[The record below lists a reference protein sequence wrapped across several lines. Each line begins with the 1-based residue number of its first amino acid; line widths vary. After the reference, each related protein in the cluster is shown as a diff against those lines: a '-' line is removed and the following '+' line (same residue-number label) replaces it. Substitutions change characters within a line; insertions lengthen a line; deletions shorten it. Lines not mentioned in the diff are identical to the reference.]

1 MKRRK
6 GKGKFKRT
14 GRAFCGEE
22 QPQDPELW
30 SEEDF
35 AWWSKGKRAR
45 KAGQKATKAFT
56 RVAFALT
63 SQIKLQART
72 TPRTKT
78 KERTRKARARKEFSL
93 NLDFQPL
100 KHSMKKD
107 MAMLG
112 NLTTGLPAI
121 GLTIP

>member
-1 MKRRK
+1 MSKNNHK
-6 GKGKFKRT
+6 ILNCGQKRT
-14 GRAFCGEE
+14 
-22 QPQDPELW
+22 
-30 SEEDF
+30 F
-35 AWWSKGKRAR
+35 AWWSKGKKGKKGWSKGNKGVHKGGFRPYQPE
-45 KAGQKATKAFT
+45 KTAGKDYTENKD
-56 RVAFALT
+56 
-63 SQIKLQART
+63 K
-72 TPRTKT
+72 

-93 NLDFQPL
+93 NLDVQTL